1 MKMQKGFTLVEL
13 AIVLVIIGVLLGAI
27 WKGSQLIAN
36 AQKLKEGG
44 AVEALASRVVG
55 SYCTDKPSTL
65 DVNGDGTTDYYVLY
79 NCNPQD
85 IKNSYM
91 ILCVDA
97 ACNTNFAKKDV
108 DLFARFDARID
119 DGASNTGNVQGGT
132 GVTNTTPK
140 DLSSTVSDWY
150 KQTTPGTYDLKAV
163 KVIFN
168 FVE

>member
-1 MKMQKGFTLVEL
+1 MKGQRGFTLVEL
-13 AIVLVIIGVLLGAI
+13 AIVLVIIGVLLGAV

-55 SYCTDKPSTL
+55 SYCTEKPSTL
-65 DVNGDGTTDYYVLY
+65 DINGDGTTDYYVQY

-91 ILCVDA
+91 ILCIDS
-97 ACNTNFAKKDV
+97 ACNNNFAKNDI
-108 DLFARFDARID
+108 DLFSRFDARVD
-119 DGASNTGNVQGGT
+119 DGNPANGNVLGGT
-132 GVTNTTPK
+132 GVTNG
-140 DLSSTVSDWY
+140 DISGTVTDWY
-150 KQTTPGTYDLKAV
+150 QQTTAGTYDVKAV